1 MVNISFFDDLLDK
14 YTINKSKKYS
24 SQINIQKYAAMI
36 NITRQTYQGRKYKK
50 INKVKRGEETITY
63 SIPWKFIDWLAFLQ
77 LFLLFLLNPL
87 KYMHTKIK

>member
-36 NITRQTYQGRKYKK
+36 NITRQKYQGRKYKK
-50 INKVKRGEETITY
+50 NKQGKKGRRNYHLFNPMEIHSLACIPTI
-63 SIPWKFIDWLAFLQ
+63 IPTFSS
-77 LFLLFLLNPL
+77 
-87 KYMHTKIK
+87 

>member
-36 NITRQTYQGRKYKK
+36 NITRQRYQGRKFKK
-50 INKVKRGEETITY
+50 K
-63 SIPWKFIDWLAFLQ
+63 
-77 LFLLFLLNPL
+77 
-87 KYMHTKIK
+87 